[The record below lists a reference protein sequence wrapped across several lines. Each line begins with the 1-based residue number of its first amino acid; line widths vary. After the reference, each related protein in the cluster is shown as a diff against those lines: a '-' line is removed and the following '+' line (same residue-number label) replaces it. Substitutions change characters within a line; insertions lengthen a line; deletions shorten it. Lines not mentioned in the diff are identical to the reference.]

1 MKAKKVIAMA
11 MVMTMGLSM
20 TTLGVSA
27 AEGKGTTNV
36 SYNNQNEIPNPDP
49 TDPTNPEWMVT
60 IPSSIVFTD
69 DNKEI
74 DASVELVEKTGM
86 PANPVS
92 VSVESKNA
100 YNLQLTDSSDPVSYT
115 LSYASKLMSATET
128 KVADLTATSPKQEGT
143 AKLTGKATKAGV
155 HTDVLTY
162 TVSYTK

>member
-27 AEGKGTTNV
+27 ADSTGTTNV

-49 TDPTNPEWMVT
+49 DDPTAPEWMVA

-74 DASVELVEKTGM
+74 DASVELVKKTGM
-86 PANPVS
+86 PVNPVT
-92 VSVESKNA
+92 VSVESQNA
-100 YNLQLTDSSDPVSYT
+100 YNLQLTDNSDPVSYA
-115 LSYASKLMSATET
+115 LSYGGKLMTSSVKDVASLTE
-128 KVADLTATSPKQEGT
+128 AAPKQEGT

-162 TVSYTK
+162 KVSYTK

>member
-1 MKAKKVIAMA
+1 

-20 TTLGVSA
+20 STLGVSA
-27 AEGKGTTNV
+27 SEGTGSTNV
-36 SYNNQNEIPNPDP
+36 SYDNQNQIPDPDP
-49 TDPTNPEWMVT
+49 TDPTDPEWMVT

-86 PANPVS
+86 PAKPVT
-92 VSVESKNA
+92 VSVESDNG
-100 YNLQLTDSSDPVSYT
+100 YNLVLTDASDPVSYA
-115 LSYASKLMSATET
+115 LGYGGKHMSAIET
-128 KVADLTATSPKQEGT
+128 MVAELTATNTRQTGT

-162 TVSYTK
+162 TVEYTK